1 MERVKRKLL
10 LFFSNLKDKEK
21 LKKMMV
27 FAFDTLTY
35 VISYAFLA
43 VTFFTIMRFF
53 IELAVQ
59 EPVLRYY
66 LCGIL
71 FIFAIGLSIANI
83 ESYNKKYR
91 KNDSDSSKR
100 QNDYLFEEDIR
111 REEGRYSDRR
121 DVE

>member
-10 LFFSNLKDKEK
+10 LFLSNLKDKEK

-43 VTFFTIMRFF
+43 VTFFVIMRFF

-71 FIFAIGLSIANI
+71 FILAIGLSIANI

-100 QNDYLFEEDIR
+100 QNDYFFESDIR
-111 REEGRYSDRR
+111 REEGRYFDRR
-121 DVE
+121 DME

>member
-35 VISYAFLA
+35 VISYAFLT

-71 FIFAIGLSIANI
+71 FILAIGLSIANI

-100 QNDYLFEEDIR
+100 QNDYFFESDIR
-111 REEGRYSDRR
+111 REEGRYFDRR
-121 DVE
+121 DME